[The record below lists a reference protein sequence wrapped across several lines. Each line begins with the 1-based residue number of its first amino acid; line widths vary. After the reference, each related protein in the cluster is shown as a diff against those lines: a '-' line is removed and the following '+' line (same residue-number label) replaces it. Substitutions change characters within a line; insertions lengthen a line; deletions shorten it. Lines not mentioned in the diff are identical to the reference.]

1 MAQPRVNIG
10 NIVVG
15 DDRVNIGNVTMRS
28 NNAAT
33 NTSLPLLKGDKGD
46 KGDRGEKGDPGTTIY
61 TELTDK
67 PSINDVVLENNKNL
81 PDLNVNSLTNIEIE
95 DIINSIV

>member
-15 DDRVNIGNVTMRS
+15 DDRINIGNVTMRS

-95 DIINSIV
+95 NIINSIV